1 MEELVGTGDLAS
13 NSSDPWPLYPLLPG
27 QTWVNVGFWS
37 GVEGNH
43 VDPSAPGNGAFN
55 RVIEAKVN
63 ELGGHKSLYSEA
75 FYSPEKFAELYGGDL
90 PETIKAVTDP
100 DNRFPGL
107 YEKTV
112 NDA

>member
-1 MEELVGTGDLAS
+1 M
-13 NSSDPWPLYPLLPG
+13 
-27 QTWVNVGFWS
+27 
-37 GVEGNH
+37 EGNH

-55 RVIEAKVN
+55 RVIESKIN

-90 PETIKAVTDP
+90 PERIKAVTDP
-100 DNRFPGL
+100 SDRFPSL
-107 YEKTV
+107 FEKTV